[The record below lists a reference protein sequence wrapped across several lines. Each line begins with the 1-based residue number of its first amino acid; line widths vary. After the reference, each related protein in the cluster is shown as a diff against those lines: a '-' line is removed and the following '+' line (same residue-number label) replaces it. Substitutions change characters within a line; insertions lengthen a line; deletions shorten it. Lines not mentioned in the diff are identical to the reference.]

1 MRLRICRGPGG
12 YAACFMIER
21 AYNESS
27 FQFRVLPE
35 RASIVT
41 TSPTGTGSG
50 QQAASGV
57 SLSERTAH
65 LCAEAALFMR
75 DHVLSLVSH
84 DLRGPLNAIH
94 SWAYV
99 LERKLDA
106 NDPAAQRAIVGIRS
120 GVDQQV
126 KLLETIVDTTRAGTR
141 TLALVR
147 EPFAL
152 QALFSDSADEVR
164 AGLARSR
171 GVSVAFESGLSTE
184 QFNGD
189 RERLAAALWLMLTF
203 AVEASA
209 NSAKVTLASSHYLRG
224 DLGRTRRCCRPSSAR
239 TVRSHPGT
247 SAARSGTDCVGA
259 FAVQARRGG
268 PWRHLR
274 ARRDAGRPG
283 CDACAAHTTR
293 HGLTA
298 RLRPF
303 CRLSA
308 CLRRG

>member
-1 MRLRICRGPGG
+1 VSLQRLALGG
-12 YAACFMIER
+12 YAPCFTKEG
-21 AYNESS
+21 AYNGTSVQS
-27 FQFRVLPE
+27 HALPE

-41 TSPTGTGSG
+41 TSSTGSGSG
-50 QQAASGV
+50 QQGASGV

-106 NDPAAQRAIVGIRS
+106 NDAAAQRAIVGIRS

-126 KLLETIVDTTRAGTR
+126 KLLESIVDTTRAGTK

-152 QALFSDSADEVR
+152 QALFSDSVDEVR

-171 GVSVAFESGLSTE
+171 GVSVAFESELSTE

-203 AVEASA
+203 AVEAGA
-209 NSAKVTLASSHYLRG
+209 NGAKVTLASGADARAWHAVVSYEPTLAAFDDASVSHL
-224 DLGRTRRCCRPSSAR
+224 LEPFAR
-239 TVRSHPGT
+239 T
-247 SAARSGTDCVGA
+247 
-259 FAVQARRGG
+259 QARAPRE
-268 PWRHLR
+268 
-274 ARRDAGRPG
+274 AGRIAWVLALCKRVAEAHG
-283 CDACAAHTTR
+283 GTFEQGEMQDGQAAT
-293 HGLTA
+293 LA
-298 RLRPF
+298 LRIP
-303 CRLSA
+303 LVA
-308 CLRRG
+308 A